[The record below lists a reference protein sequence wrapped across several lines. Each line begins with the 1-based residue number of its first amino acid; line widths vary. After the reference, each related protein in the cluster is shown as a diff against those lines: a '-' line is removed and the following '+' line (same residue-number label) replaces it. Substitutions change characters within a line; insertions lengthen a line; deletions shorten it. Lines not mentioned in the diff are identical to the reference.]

1 MQTRSKRFAAIAV
14 AACLVAIPT
23 SFSAVSTASG
33 GKTAAV
39 PNPITIVTRWSA
51 KSLGLRYP
59 SRLTLAPSGNLYVT
73 DYGQHVTEISPTGKV
88 LRRWGKLGRGRGQFH
103 FTAGDP
109 SAPTDVQASIAVAPD
124 GKVYVSDSGNAR
136 VEVFTPNG
144 RFVRQFGSYGTGK
157 AQFLD
162 AFDLVIDSA
171 SNVYVTDDQSLA
183 IRKFSPSGKVIW
195 RIDGAKGDPD
205 LVGHHHYSIID
216 AHGRIPI
223 ANDDKSRIAYV
234 DLDGH
239 KVDAFGKRSEFT
251 ASTCDATVDAAGN
264 TYVNGCYPPD
274 GTEVFDAGH
283 KLVGEWR
290 GSPLKFSPRFARDG
304 TAYDLTWGGSLVKLR
319 IAHTAG

>member
-1 MQTRSKRFAAIAV
+1 MQTRNKRLAAIAV
-14 AACLVAIPT
+14 AALVAIPT
-23 SFSAVSTASG
+23 WFSAVSTASV
-33 GKTAAV
+33 GKATAV
-39 PNPITIVTRWSA
+39 PNPFTIISHWTA
-51 KSLGLRYP
+51 KSLGLRLP
-59 SRLTLAPSGNLYVT
+59 KGLAVAPSGNLYVT

-88 LRRWGKLGRGRGQFH
+88 LRRWGGLGRGPGQFH

-144 RFVRQFGSYGTGK
+144 RFIRQFGSYGPGK
-157 AQFLD
+157 TQFLSV
-162 AFDLVIDSA
+162 FDLVVDS
-171 SNVYVTDDQSLA
+171 SGNVYVTDDQSLTV
-183 IRKFSPSGKVIW
+183 RKFSPSGRVVW
-195 RIDGAKGDPD
+195 TIDGTKADPD
-205 LVGHHHYSIID
+205 LAGHHHYSIID

-239 KVDAFGKRSEFT
+239 KVDAFGKRSEFI

-283 KLVGEWR
+283 KLVGQWR
-290 GSPLKFSPRFARDG
+290 GSPLKYSPRFARNGD
-304 TAYDLTWGGSLVKLR
+304 AYALTWDGSLVKLR
-319 IAHTAG
+319 IAHAAG